1 MFSTGHLM
9 WIAISIVFII
19 CALVLCLK
27 KKPDIDRMLK
37 VCFVIGICSETV
49 KVFSVARIL
58 PMVTPIIEKTA
69 DIQTIN
75 YTPTGQFSPYLEMA
89 HLPLELCSLQML
101 FILVVLISKKNKWK
115 RRFLALINVTGSLGG
130 IMGILFAYV
139 TADYHTVSEYFL
151 SPRVWQFFLY
161 HIMLVV
167 LGLYLGFS
175 GILEYSVRDF
185 RDLLCAL
192 FSMDFLTFYLNS
204 IFSQPVYVN
213 EKPVGLVYRAN
224 FFSSYVNPLGIVLTE
239 KWQWILY
246 LLIRMI
252 LVLVLTYLL
261 IYIQSFY
268 VKHKYLPGKDI
279 PGGKEK

>member
-1 MFSTGHLM
+1 
-9 WIAISIVFII
+9 
-19 CALVLCLK
+19 
-27 KKPDIDRMLK
+27 
-37 VCFVIGICSETV
+37 
-49 KVFSVARIL
+49 
-58 PMVTPIIEKTA
+58 
-69 DIQTIN
+69 
-75 YTPTGQFSPYLEMA
+75 
-89 HLPLELCSLQML
+89 
-101 FILVVLISKKNKWK
+101 
-115 RRFLALINVTGSLGG
+115 
-130 IMGILFAYV
+130 
-139 TADYHTVSEYFL
+139 
-151 SPRVWQFFLY
+151 
-161 HIMLVV
+161 
-167 LGLYLGFS
+167 
-175 GILEYSVRDF
+175 
-185 RDLLCAL
+185 
-192 FSMDFLTFYLNS
+192 MDFLTFYLNS